1 MHFFKIKDIKKFFYQ
16 EFEIS
21 TNINRTGIRLSN
33 NVVKPLKSYNVD
45 SEGIVRGSVQIPGD
59 GNPIIL
65 GSDHPTIG
73 GYPKIA
79 TVIITDFSKLVQM
92 PPKTKFLFKEVSI
105 LEAERLLVDYKDTLN
120 NISQLLIEA

>member
-65 GSDHPTIG
+65 ASDHPTIG

-105 LEAERLLVDYKDTLN
+105 LEAERLFVDYKDTLN